1 MTDLVATPHRV
12 ATPHLSA
19 TYRLQL
25 RDGLTLDDV
34 ADGEWPNV
42 LSDLGISHV
51 YLSPIFSA
59 AHGSTHGYDVVDH
72 ATVDPALGGEAAL
85 ARLADRCHAAG
96 LGVVL
101 DLVPNHMAADPAG
114 NADWWDVLANGRSS
128 IQAEFFDVDWT
139 VPEIRLHGRILLPV
153 LADHCGREIE
163 AGKFTVDVSPGGE
176 LVVVHESATVPLEL
190 ASVGSFLRDVAAQL
204 EGTEFANTGL
214 DELATRALALPFHDD
229 PDPTERERRQPEETA
244 LRQALRDWLVD
255 DQRAAAVRSAA
266 RTAFGEPAQLDQ
278 LLESQPYRLA
288 RWRAG
293 LEDLGYR
300 RFFDVTSLVAL
311 RIDSDEAF
319 EKTHCGVRRW
329 LSEGW
334 VDAVRVDHIDGLA
347 DPDTYLQ
354 RLRQLVGNR
363 PIFVEKILEGDESL
377 PPWPIEGTTGYEVA
391 EVISRLEV
399 DDRGRP
405 ALERLAELAGT
416 PTDVDLTESDC
427 MRLVLASLLAA
438 DVNRLVDLLVQV
450 CERRRRL
457 RDVTRREIELLL
469 VDLVS
474 RFRRYRTYARPGL
487 VLNAIDA
494 EFIDGLCRA
503 VTEDG
508 HDPDLIELVRGV
520 IEGVSDDPLE
530 AEVCVRFQQ
539 LTGPARAK
547 GCEDTAWYR
556 LISLASRCEV
566 GSDPGAW
573 NIELADFHQAMEARH
588 ELTPLALTATS
599 THDSKRSTD
608 VRSRID
614 VLSQWSSEFA
624 DVVETWWKEQG
635 TGDDAH
641 MDLLLI
647 QTLFGTP
654 GIDARR
660 LKEYALKATR
670 ESKLRTSWLDP
681 DETYEATLA
690 DRIDLMLADPGLTS
704 DLAALSDDTEIATR
718 DVTLARTL
726 LSLTVPGVP
735 DLYQGGETWS
745 YRLVDPDNRERVD
758 PGATRGALAGLGA
771 PATALPIGPEHVS
784 AKLAVTRAALELRM
798 RRPEC
803 FDERGS
809 YRALWAT
816 GPRADHV
823 VGFRRGDDVVVVTA
837 RLVRRVAEAGWEG
850 TTIDLDPE
858 DVGSDGRDAGIW
870 IDRCTGREW
879 SGRVEIEALFDPWPV
894 AILERT
900 TSEPAK

>member
-1 MTDLVATPHRV
+1 MTDRTSRPTTA
-12 ATPHLSA
+12 PHLSA

-25 RDGLTLDDV
+25 RDGVTLDDV
-34 ADGEWPNV
+34 AEGEWPAV
-42 LSDLGISHV
+42 LSDLGISHL

-59 AHGSTHGYDVVDH
+59 AAGSTHGYDVVDH

-85 ARLADRCHAAG
+85 ARLAERCHAAG
-96 LGVVL
+96 LGVVV

-114 NADWWDVLANGRSS
+114 NAAWWDVLANGRSS
-128 IQAEFFDVDWT
+128 VHADFFDIDWAA
-139 VPEIRLHGRILLPV
+139 PETRLHGRILLPV

-163 AGKFTVDVSPGGE
+163 AGKFTVDVSPRGE

-190 ASVGSFLRDVAAQL
+190 ASIGPFLNIVAAEL
-204 EGTEFANTGL
+204 ADAAL
-214 DELATRALALPFHDD
+214 DQLATRASALPFHDD
-229 PDPTERERRQPEETA
+229 PDETARAQRRVDETA
-244 LRQALRDWLVD
+244 LRHDLREWLVD
-255 DQRAAAVRSAA
+255 DQHAAAVRSAA
-266 RTAFGEPAQLDQ
+266 RTAFAEPAQLDH

-311 RIDSDEAF
+311 RIDSDDAF
-319 EKTHCGVRRW
+319 EQTHSGVRRW
-329 LSEGW
+329 LAEGW

-347 DPDTYLQ
+347 DPDAYLR
-354 RLRQLVGNR
+354 RLRTLVGDR
-363 PIFVEKILEGDESL
+363 PIFVEKILEGDEAL
-377 PPWPIEGTTGYEVA
+377 PAWPIQGTTGYEVA
-391 EVISRLEV
+391 ELISRLEV

-416 PTDVDLTESDC
+416 PTDVDLTENEC

-487 VLNAIDA
+487 VLNQVDA
-494 EFIDGLCRA
+494 EFIDRLCRDVA
-503 VTEDG
+503 EDG

-520 IEGVSDDPLE
+520 IEGVSDEPLE

-573 NIELADFHQAMEARH
+573 SVELADFHQAMEARQL
-588 ELTPLALTATS
+588 LTPAALTATS

-635 TGDDAH
+635 SGDDAH

-647 QTLFGTP
+647 QTLFGAP

-670 ESKLRTSWLDP
+670 ESKLRTTWLDP
-681 DETYEATLA
+681 DEAYETTLSE
-690 DRIDLMLADPGLTS
+690 RIDLMVTDPGLTG
-704 DLAALSDDTEIATR
+704 DLAALTDDTEIATR

-771 PATALPIGPEHVS
+771 PAAALPIGPDHVS
-784 AKLAVTRAALELRM
+784 AKLAITRAALDLRK

-803 FDERGS
+803 FDQRGD
-809 YRALWAT
+809 YRPVWAT

-823 VGFRRGDDVVVVTA
+823 VGYHRGDDVAVVTA
-837 RLVRRVAEAGWEG
+837 RLVRRVADAGWEG
-850 TTIDLDPE
+850 TTIDLDGTW
-858 DVGSDGRDAGIW
+858 V
-870 IDRCTGREW
+870 DRCTGREW
-879 SGRVEIEALFDPWPV
+879 TGRVDVEALFDPWPV
-894 AILERT
+894 ALLERAST
-900 TSEPAK
+900 QGAS